1 MAQRSMVSDARSSFP
16 NTRQSH
22 YRKTRYTNR
31 LGSGFVRAPI
41 LILAVGEAHGWR
53 GPAPTEGS
61 VDAMPTKRSQLSRL
75 GLGVKGRALPSSL
88 RKEKWPCVVS
98 WDTWDT
104 WDTWD
109 AAPILLEGLQ
119 R

>member
-41 LILAVGEAHGWR
+41 LILAVGEAHGWSGAR
-53 GPAPTEGS
+53 SDGRFCRRDAYQALSAVPPRVGS
-61 VDAMPTKRSQLSRL
+61 QGSCAAQFVAKGEVAVCGIVGYV
-75 GLGVKGRALPSSL
+75 GLR
-88 RKEKWPCVVS
+88 
-98 WDTWDT
+98 
-104 WDTWD
+104 D